1 MTYKEA
7 NIVVIGG
14 GILGTSIAYHLA
26 KSGAKDVLLLEKAQL
41 THGST
46 WHAAGMVGQLR
57 SSKNISSMLK
67 RSVEIYQ
74 GLEAETGLASG
85 WRRTGSLRLASNAER
100 MRELRRSKTM
110 ADGFGLEAE
119 ILTPNEA
126 RALFPILNTDGLE
139 GALHIVNDGVAD
151 PTSLTHSFAAGARKH
166 GAEIEQGIRVTGFE
180 RTGNRIVAVQT
191 DRGRIACQTVVN
203 AGGVW
208 ARDIGKL
215 MGVSLACCGLEH
227 QYMVTENV
235 PEIDASMPSVRD
247 PDLSIYYKPESNG
260 LVVGAWEK
268 NTGVF
273 DRAGVPADFGQELLG
288 PQMDRLETYLQ
299 SAMYR
304 TPVLQ
309 RLGLRD
315 HVNGPIPFS
324 ADGDFV
330 MGPIPDLANA
340 YVAAGCVVGI
350 AAGGGIGEVMAEWI
364 LTGRPRFELWPLDV
378 RRFGAH
384 SATDD
389 YLYPRAI
396 EVYANHYLL
405 QPPGYEATEARNLRL
420 SPLYSRLKDLGAVYG
435 SKFGWERANL
445 FWTAED
451 GADGTDAAEVQRPSH
466 FCPGWFDHVGKEH
479 RTIREGA
486 ALLDLTSFAKYQIT
500 GPDALAVLQHL
511 SVRDMDVPAGRA
523 VYTQLCNANGG
534 IEADVTIARLA
545 DDVFYYVTGTGNGV
559 RDMDFIRRNAPQGAD
574 FHIADVT
581 SANAV
586 ILLTGPKS
594 PDVLKE
600 LLSASAV
607 EAISGF
613 GTISDIAIGAA
624 TLKAMRVNF
633 TGEMG
638 WELHIPS
645 EFAVHVF
652 DLLMAAGERH
662 GLRNC
667 GYRALESLRI
677 EMGFRFWGSDITSD
691 YTPYEAGL
699 GFCVDLDKGPFLARA
714 ALVAAKAAGP
724 ARRLHTFT
732 VDDYVQLVG
741 GETLYR
747 NGQIAAT
754 TTSGAFSYTTQ
765 KSVCLAYVPADIAEG
780 DTFEIEAYGARYP
793 AALRTN
799 RNLLKCF
806 EINLDQQFISKHPPH

>member
-26 KSGAKDVLLLEKAQL
+26 KSGAQDVLLLEKAQL

-85 WRRTGSLRLASNAER
+85 WRRTGSLRLASNDER

-126 RALFPILNTDGLE
+126 RDLFPILNTDGLQ
-139 GALHIVNDGVAD
+139 GALHVINDGVAD

-166 GAEIEQGIRVTGFE
+166 GAKIEQGIRVTGFE
-180 RTGNRIVAVQT
+180 RSGSRIIAIQT
-191 DRGRIACQTVVN
+191 DRGRITCNTVVN

-227 QYMVTENV
+227 QYMVTENL
-235 PEIDASMPSVRD
+235 PDIDASMPSVRD

-268 NTGVF
+268 NTSAF
-273 DRAGVPADFGQELLG
+273 DRAGVPAEFGQELLG
-288 PQMDRLETYLQ
+288 PEMDRLETYLQ

-364 LTGRPRFELWPLDV
+364 LNGRPRMELWPLDV

-389 YLYPRAI
+389 YLYPRAVEI
-396 EVYANHYLL
+396 YANHYLL
-405 QPPGYEATEARNLRL
+405 QPPGYEATEARNLRQ
-420 SPLYSRLKDLGAVYG
+420 SPLYDRLSDLGAVYG

-445 FWTAED
+445 FWTD
-451 GADGTDAAEVQRPSH
+451 ADSSDAAEVQRPS
-466 FCPGWFDHVGKEH
+466 FFRPGWFDHVGMEH
-479 RTIREGA
+479 KTVREGA
-486 ALLDLTSFAKYQIT
+486 ALLDLTSFAKYEIT

-511 SVRDMDVPAGRA
+511 SVCDLDVPVGRT
-523 VYTQLCNANGG
+523 VYTQLCNAKGG

-545 DDVFYYVTGTGNGV
+545 EDVFYYVTGTGNGV
-559 RDMDFIRRNAPQGAD
+559 RDTDFIRRHAPEGAEYR
-574 FHIADVT
+574 IADVT

-594 PDVLKE
+594 PDVLQE
-600 LLSASAV
+600 LLSESAV
-607 EAISGF
+607 AAISDF
-613 GTISDIAIGAA
+613 GTISDIVIGTA
-624 TLKAMRVNF
+624 TLRAMRVNF

-638 WELHIPS
+638 WELHIPA

-652 DLLMAAGERH
+652 DLLMAAGQRH

-667 GYRALESLRI
+667 GYRALDSLRI
-677 EMGFRFWGSDITSD
+677 ELGFRFWGSDITSD

-699 GFCVDLDKGPFLARA
+699 GFCVDLDKGPFLARE
-714 ALVAAKAAGP
+714 ALSAAKAAGP
-724 ARRLHTFT
+724 SRRLHSFT

-741 GETLYR
+741 GETLYC
-747 NGQIAAT
+747 NGRIAAT
-754 TTSGAFSYTTQ
+754 TTSGAFSYSTNR
-765 KSVCLAYVPADIAEG
+765 SACLAYIPADTPEDA
-780 DTFEIEAYGARYP
+780 TFEIEAYGDRYP
-793 AALRTN
+793 ATLRKN
-799 RNLLKCF
+799 RNLL
-806 EINLDQQFISKHPPH
+806 QQFKKG

>member
-26 KSGAKDVLLLEKAQL
+26 KSGATDVLLLEKAQL

-85 WRRTGSLRLASNAER
+85 WRRTGSLRLASNPER

-126 RALFPILNTDGLE
+126 RDLFPILNTDGLE
-139 GALHIVNDGVAD
+139 GALHVVNDGVAD

-166 GAEIEQGIRVTGFE
+166 GVKIEQGIRVTGFE
-180 RTGNRIVAVQT
+180 RTGNRIVAVLT
-191 DRGRIACQTVVN
+191 DRGRITCRTVVN

-208 ARDIGKL
+208 ARDIGKM

-227 QYMVTENV
+227 QYMVTEHL

-273 DRAGVPADFGQELLG
+273 DRFGVPGSFGQELL
-288 PQMDRLETYLQ
+288 PPALDRLESYLQ

-330 MGPIPDLANA
+330 MGPIPDMANA

-364 LTGRPRFELWPLDV
+364 LNGRPRFELWPLDA

-384 SATDD
+384 STTDD
-389 YLYPRAI
+389 FLYPRAV

-405 QPPGYEATEARNLRL
+405 QPPGYEAETARNLRQ
-420 SPLYSRLKDLGAVYG
+420 SPLYSRLKDLGAING

-445 FWTAED
+445 FWTGED
-451 GADGTDAAEVQRPSH
+451 DAEVRRPSY
-466 FCPGWFDHVGKEH
+466 FRPGWFDHVGEEH
-479 RTIREGA
+479 RTIREGV
-486 ALLDLTSFAKYQIT
+486 ALLDLTSFAKYEIT

-511 SVRDMDVPAGRA
+511 SVRDLDVAAGRA
-523 VYTQLCNANGG
+523 VYTQLCNARGG

-545 DDVFYYVTGTGNGV
+545 QDVFYYVTGTGNGV
-559 RDMDFIRRNAPQGAD
+559 RDMDFIRRNAPEGAD
-574 FHIADVT
+574 FRIADVT

-594 PDVLKE
+594 PEVLKD

-607 EAISGF
+607 DAISEF
-613 GTISDIAIGAA
+613 GTISDITIGTA
-624 TLKAMRVNF
+624 TLRAMRVNF

-652 DLLMAAGERH
+652 DLLMTAGERH

-667 GYRALESLRI
+667 GYRALDSLRI
-677 EMGFRFWGSDITSD
+677 EMGFRYWGSDITSD
-691 YTPYEAGL
+691 YTPFEAGL
-699 GFCVDLDKGPFLARA
+699 GFCVDLDKGPFLARE
-714 ALVAAKAAGP
+714 ALAAAKATGP
-724 ARRLHTFT
+724 ARRLQTFT
-732 VDDYVQLVG
+732 IDDYVQLVG
-741 GETLYR
+741 GETLYC
-747 NGQIAAT
+747 NGQIVAT
-754 TTSGAFSYTTQ
+754 TTSGAFSYSTGR
-765 KSVCLAYVPADIAEG
+765 SACLAYVPAGITDG
-780 DTFEIEAYGARYP
+780 DTFEIEAYGERHP
-793 AALRTN
+793 AALQSN
-799 RNLLKCF
+799 RNLLAEFRKG
-806 EINLDQQFISKHPPH
+806 

>member
-7 NIVVIGG
+7 NILVIGG

-26 KSGAKDVLLLEKAQL
+26 QQGARDVLLLEKAQL

-110 ADGFGLEAE
+110 ADAFGLEAE
-119 ILTPNEA
+119 ILTPTEA
-126 RALFPILNTDGLE
+126 RELFPILNMDGLE
-139 GALHIVNDGVAD
+139 GALHVVNDGVAD

-166 GAEIEQGIRVTGFE
+166 GVEIEQGIRVTGFE
-180 RTGNRIVAVQT
+180 RAGDRIIAVLT
-191 DRGRIACQTVVN
+191 DRGKITCQKVVN

-215 MGVSLACCGLEH
+215 MGVSLPCCGLEH
-227 QYMVTENV
+227 QYMVTEHL
-235 PEIDASMPSVRD
+235 PEINASMPSVRD

-260 LVVGAWEK
+260 LVVGAWEQ

-273 DRAGVPADFGQELLG
+273 DRSGVPAAFGQELL
-288 PQMDRLETYLQ
+288 PPALERLETYLQ

-330 MGPIPDLANA
+330 MGPIPNLANA
-340 YVAAGCVVGI
+340 YIAAGCVVGI

-364 LTGRPRFELWPLDV
+364 LNARPRFDLWPLDV
-378 RRFGAH
+378 RRFGPH
-384 SATDD
+384 NATDD
-389 YLYPRAI
+389 FLYPRAV

-405 QPPGYEATEARNLRL
+405 QPPGYEAESARNLRQ
-420 SPLYSRLKDLGAVYG
+420 SPLYNRLKDLGAIYG

-445 FWTAED
+445 FWN
-451 GADGTDAAEVQRPSH
+451 GADTAEVQRPSY
-466 FCPGWFDHVGKEH
+466 FRPSWFDQVGQEH
-479 RTIREGA
+479 RAIREGV
-486 ALLDLTSFAKYQIT
+486 ALLDLTSFAKYEIT

-511 SVRDMDVPAGRA
+511 SVRDLDVGVGRA
-523 VYTQLCNANGG
+523 VYTQLCNAKGG

-545 DDVFYYVTGTGNGV
+545 HDEFYYVTGTGSGV
-559 RDMDFIRRNAPQGAD
+559 RDIDFIRRNAPEGAD
-574 FHIADVT
+574 FRIADVT
-581 SANAV
+581 SAIAV

-594 PDVLKE
+594 PQVLKDVLN
-600 LLSASAV
+600 SSAV
-607 EAISGF
+607 EEISEF
-613 GTISDIAIGAA
+613 GTISDITLGTA
-624 TLKAMRVNF
+624 TVKAMRVNF

-645 EFAVHVF
+645 ERAVHVF
-652 DLLMAAGERH
+652 DLLMMAGERH

-667 GYRALESLRI
+667 GYRALDSLRI
-677 EMGFRFWGSDITSD
+677 EKGFRYWGSDITSD

-699 GFCVDLDKGPFLARA
+699 GFCVNLDKGPFLARK
-714 ALVAAKAAGP
+714 ALTDSKAAGTT
-724 ARRLHTFT
+724 RRLQTFT
-732 VDDYVQLVG
+732 IAEYVQLVG
-741 GETLYR
+741 GETVYC
-747 NGQIAAT
+747 NGKLVAT
-754 TTSGAFSYTTQ
+754 TTSGAYSYSTGR
-765 KSVCLAYVPADIAEG
+765 SVCLAYLPIEITERDVL
-780 DTFEIEAYGARYP
+780 EIEAYGERYP
-793 AALRTN
+793 ATLHSS
-799 RNLLKCF
+799 RNLLA
-806 EINLDQQFISKHPPH
+806 NLRKG